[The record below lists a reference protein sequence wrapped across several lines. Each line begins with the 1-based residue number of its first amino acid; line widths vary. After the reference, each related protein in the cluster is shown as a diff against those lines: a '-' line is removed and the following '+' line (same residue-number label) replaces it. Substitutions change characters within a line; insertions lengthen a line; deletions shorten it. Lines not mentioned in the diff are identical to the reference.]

1 MQVRESNS
9 HLISSYLRRSG
20 VPVRQIMVIENN
32 LDVLVLM
39 LRRLSAVHRY
49 IFLTGGIGPRHT
61 DISMLAVAKAFGTG
75 VQEHPALLTRILASS
90 TSKSFS
96 QYHWRMAYIPF
107 GAELLTRSPQEEDAL
122 LDSFAQVFLLLYY
135 RHLTTLYYRHFTTDT
150 YTSLHCTTYTSLL
163 KGRLITRLLGAGAI
177 EGLEPNRSITPR
189 FLRSASGD

>member
-107 GAELLTRSPQEEDAL
+107 GAELLTGSPQEEEDAL

-135 RHLTTLYYRHFTTDT
+135 RHLTTLYYIHFTT
-150 YTSLHCTTYTSLL
+150 YTSLHTLHYIHFTTYTSPHTLHYIHFTTL
-163 KGRLITRLLGAGAI
+163 YHIHFT
-177 EGLEPNRSITPR
+177 T
-189 FLRSASGD
+189 

>member
-135 RHLTTLYYRHFTTDT
+135 RHLTTLYYIHFTT
-150 YTSLHCTTYTSLL
+150 YTSLHTLHYIHFTTYTSPHTLHYIHFTTL
-163 KGRLITRLLGAGAI
+163 YHIHFT
-177 EGLEPNRSITPR
+177 T
-189 FLRSASGD
+189 